1 MSLGGRKLRD
11 QRDCS
16 PFGVNL
22 SLVEFVARV
31 DRGAWARREQA
42 AIRFSDFDALSD
54 TLPGGLTMASPLR
67 GGPFSLEVTGIDLG
81 DVAVR
86 TGRHSPL
93 LVQGVVPDD
102 TAWALLPL
110 RYCGAFLLNG
120 RPAVP
125 DSVAVYGPGATHE
138 GANHGDA
145 HWALMALR
153 LPVVERLLELP
164 RGSPVARPGAHGMLI
179 CDPAAW
185 RRAASLLR
193 SAAEVAATDPEVF
206 EVEEARRSLRASVLD
221 ASRDLLGGRP
231 KEARYR
237 PPRTAMPSLRR
248 IVRAADD
255 YLVAH
260 PTRAL
265 DPAQVAAGLGVSDAR
280 LRAAFLAILGVSA
293 TRYLMVRRLLL
304 TRAALRATDSRG
316 EPVERIAAA
325 YGFWQLRRF
334 ERAYRA
340 LFGEMPA
347 AWRNRSPAASR
358 LGPPGGG

>member
-1 MSLGGRKLRD
+1 MNDGIPSHPGDAPRARMIVRSTAVTDVDDIPRPPHGGSWRATPLR
-11 QRDCS
+11 CY
-16 PFGVNL
+16 PFLLQTRALDL
-22 SLVEFVARV
+22 S
-31 DRGAWARREQA
+31 
-42 AIRFSDFDALSD
+42 
-54 TLPGGLTMASPLR
+54 GLTLQVGRSTPL
-67 GGPFSLEVTGIDLG
+67 
-81 DVAVR
+81 AVI
-86 TGRHSPL
+86 GS
-93 LVQGVVPDD
+93 VPPA
-102 TAWALLPL
+102 TAWLLLPL
-110 RYCGAFLLNG
+110 DGAESLLLRG
-120 RPAVP
+120 RAAAPRG
-125 DSVAVYGPGATHE
+125 VAAFGAGAEFELANRRDASWGLVALPTAEIGPSFA
-138 GANHGDA
+138 
-145 HWALMALR
+145 
-153 LPVVERLLELP
+153 PP
-164 RGSPVARPGAHGMLI
+164 RGSPMRHAGAAAWLHARPGAWM
-179 CDPAAW
+179 
-185 RRAASLLR
+185 RAAALMQD
-193 SAAEVAATDPEVF
+193 AAEVMAEDPDVF

-237 PPRTAMPSLRR
+237 LPRTAMPSLRR

-260 PTRAL
+260 PSRAL